1 MKTSQS
7 NPMTSWDELLAAL
20 DNASINTYD
29 ALWQIYWYLKLMIG
43 KEPSINVRMLLTMYM
58 YMREKQPTVLNSLML
73 GLAVKCSVVYSDF
86 KFARFLKIWGYPS
99 LLRDEDRQPG
109 KNPHGKPFLSLQ
121 QRTDRA
127 LQVYMLHHPAERI
140 EQTEWIRPMLAA
152 RFVVKEIK
160 GRKHTFVILVDTENR
175 SLLADC
181 SQLPCRIN
189 EIQGKLFDVL
199 IRTSTL
205 GVERVDEIV
214 LSNKQ
219 PTDIFPLVTGYVKGF
234 DEKRAQ
240 YHIYDA
246 QSRHFVAERPTIP
259 LTNGSYVLFIPFIP
273 VDDNFKMAVIQGC
286 LSKEEGRLSFGQMTA
301 TVLYVN
307 KEKGYLKY
315 RLDHL
320 PEATPEGVYT
330 FEGYADL
337 SAFESDTPISTVNV
351 GDRLELTLFLKRG
364 KDGVKRNFVPHYHR
378 LFPSSK

>member
-1 MKTSQS
+1 M
-7 NPMTSWDELLAAL
+7 AAL

-43 KEPSINVRMLLTMYM
+43 KEPSINVRMLLAMYM

-73 GLAVKCSVVYSDF
+73 GLAVKCSVVYGDF

-140 EQTEWIRPMLAA
+140 EQTEWIRPMLAV

-181 SQLPCRIN
+181 RQLPCRIN

-219 PTDIFPLVTGYVKGF
+219 PADIFPLVTGYVKGF
-234 DEKRAQ
+234 DEKRVQ

-286 LSKEEGRLSFGQMTA
+286 LSKEEGRLTFGQMPA
-301 TVLYVN
+301 TVLFVN

-315 RLDHL
+315 RLDYL

-364 KDGVKRNFVPHYHR
+364 KDGAKRNFVPHYHR

>member
-1 MKTSQS
+1 M
-7 NPMTSWDELLAAL
+7 
-20 DNASINTYD
+20 
-29 ALWQIYWYLKLMIG
+29 
-43 KEPSINVRMLLTMYM
+43 
-58 YMREKQPTVLNSLML
+58 
-73 GLAVKCSVVYSDF
+73 
-86 KFARFLKIWGYPS
+86 
-99 LLRDEDRQPG
+99 
-109 KNPHGKPFLSLQ
+109 
-121 QRTDRA
+121 
-127 LQVYMLHHPAERI
+127 
-140 EQTEWIRPMLAA
+140 
-152 RFVVKEIK
+152 
-160 GRKHTFVILVDTENR
+160 
-175 SLLADC
+175 
-181 SQLPCRIN
+181 
-189 EIQGKLFDVL
+189 L

-219 PTDIFPLVTGYVKGF
+219 PTDIFPLVTGYVKGL

-246 QSRHFVAERPTIP
+246 QSRHFVAERPPIP

-286 LSKEEGRLSFGQMTA
+286 LSKEEGRLSFGQMPA
-301 TVLYVN
+301 TVLFVN
-307 KEKGYLKY
+307 KKKGYLKY
-315 RLDHL
+315 RLDYL

-364 KDGVKRNFVPHYHR
+364 KDGAKRNFVPHYHR